1 MGIIVSKGL
10 NLCKKVFGF
19 GSFSGGGAASSKDDP
34 LESQILKTKNAE
46 RELQQSQEQIKSIME
61 TVTGFV
67 IYRLARNEQ
76 NPYSLS
82 VQFVS
87 PSIIEIMGPV
97 DPKSFETWFA
107 NIHPEE
113 LDRVIQANARAFQT
127 MKFNETMR
135 TYHQEKGEWRWI
147 QAIATGIPGE
157 DGRPQFVNGIIM
169 DITQRMEAESAR
181 GRSEARLK
189 AILNA
194 MPDLLFRIDA
204 GGIFLDY
211 YEGLGLEASTRPAG
225 WFVGKNIKDVFPEWS
240 SLALEHIRKALASG
254 ELQVFEYETGSGEG
268 GAFFEARLVPS
279 GKDEVVYIIRDI
291 TERKKSEQ
299 QARTQQERLIQADKM
314 ISLGILIS
322 GVAHEINNPNHFIMI
337 NSSILLEAWQ
347 SVLPVLD
354 RHHVI
359 NGDFQVAGVPYSEL
373 RDHILELCEGITEG
387 SERIMNIVKS
397 LKDYARQGATDLD
410 QEVNINDVLKATL
423 NLLAN
428 QLRKSTTALSVVYGS
443 DLPVIKGNFQRLE
456 QVMVNL
462 IQNACEALKDP
473 SQGIHI
479 VTYYKQADG
488 GRVVVEV
495 KDEGGG
501 IPAEDIKHVMDP
513 FFTSK
518 RDQGGTGLGLS
529 VSTGI
534 VKQHGGILELSS
546 EPGKGTK
553 AVLFLPAQNKK

>member
-1 MGIIVSKGL
+1 MKALVWRRRADL
-10 NLCKKVFGF
+10 RA
-19 GSFSGGGAASSKDDP
+19 GSSV
-34 LESQILKTKNAE
+34 KT
-46 RELQQSQEQIKSIME
+46 S
-61 TVTGFV
+61 
-67 IYRLARNEQ
+67 
-76 NPYSLS
+76 
-82 VQFVS
+82 
-87 PSIIEIMGPV
+87 
-97 DPKSFETWFA
+97 
-107 NIHPEE
+107 
-113 LDRVIQANARAFQT
+113 
-127 MKFNETMR
+127 
-135 TYHQEKGEWRWI
+135 
-147 QAIATGIPGE
+147 
-157 DGRPQFVNGIIM
+157 
-169 DITQRMEAESAR
+169 RMC
-181 GRSEARLK
+181 
-189 AILNA
+189 
-194 MPDLLFRIDA
+194 
-204 GGIFLDY
+204 
-211 YEGLGLEASTRPAG
+211 
-225 WFVGKNIKDVFPEWS
+225 FPNCP
-240 SLALEHIRKALASG
+240 SLALDHIRKALDSG
-254 ELQVFEYETGSGEG
+254 ELQVFEYETESEEDGT
-268 GAFFEARLVPS
+268 FYEARLVPS

-337 NSSILLEAWQ
+337 NSSILLEAWE
-347 SVLPVLD
+347 SVLPLLD
-354 RHHVI
+354 RHRARY
-359 NGDFQVAGVPYSEL
+359 GEFQVAGVPYSDV

-456 QVMVNL
+456 QVLVNL

-479 VTYYKQADG
+479 VTYYKQTDG

-501 IPAEDIKHVMDP
+501 IPPEDIKHVMDP

-529 VSTGI
+529 VSAGI

-546 EPGKGTK
+546 EPGKGTR
-553 AVLFLPAQNKK
+553 AALFLPVQKKIEKNSIY